1 MRIGIR
7 IDGRHS
13 WREDGLRMLGS
24 LDYPDPMSTTLVV
37 VEHADTHSHVQI
49 IGPLDLAGVGMVE
62 LKLTAST
69 VSRRRH
75 AILDMSQV
83 PFVAS
88 LGLGMLVQVA
98 RSLAAHGLRLVVLA
112 PTDMVATA
120 LRTSRLDAVMPIAE
134 HLEAAKAHLEA

>member
-1 MRIGIR
+1 
-7 IDGRHS
+7 
-13 WREDGLRMLGS
+13 
-24 LDYPDPMSTTLVV
+24 MSTTLVIV
-37 VEHADTHSHVQI
+37 DDADTHSHVRI
-49 IGPLDLAGVGMVE
+49 VGPLDLAGVGMVE

-69 VSRRRH
+69 VSRRKH

-112 PTDMVATA
+112 PTDVVATA

-134 HLEAAKAHLEA
+134 HLEAAKAHLQA